1 MSEVPGA
8 TMTPVLAASLI
19 FCCVFGGAL
28 FGLALHAR
36 LPEHHL
42 DARSKDVATL
52 VMGLIATV
60 SALVL
65 GLLIASAHDAFD
77 KQEGEVQQL
86 SAHVIQLDR
95 FLAHYGPE
103 AKESRDL
110 LRRVVADDITRIWPA
125 ERGGPQSW
133 VRTGDSAEPDG
144 FYDKVLDLV
153 PKTAAQRF
161 QQTQALELMTK
172 MANTRQLLR
181 EQAGGSMSWPF
192 FVVLLF
198 WLVALFIGF
207 GLFARA
213 NATVVTALC
222 VGALTV
228 AGANFLILE
237 MSRPY
242 SGLIAI
248 SSAPMH
254 NALDRIGR

>member
-1 MSEVPGA
+1 
-8 TMTPVLAASLI
+8 MTPLLAATLI

-28 FGLALHAR
+28 AGLALHAR

-42 DARSKDVATL
+42 DARSKDVVTL

-77 KQEGEVQQL
+77 KQQSEVQQL

-110 LRRVVADDITRIWPA
+110 LRRLVAEDITLIWPA
-125 ERGGPQSW
+125 ERAKPESGARAGG
-133 VRTGDSAEPDG
+133 SAGADEL
-144 FYDKVLDLV
+144 YDKVLDLA
-153 PKTAAQRF
+153 PKTASQRF
-161 QQTQALELMTK
+161 GQARALEMMTT
-172 MANTRQLLR
+172 MANTHQLLR
-181 EQAGGSMSWPF
+181 EQAGDSMSWPF
-192 FVVLLF
+192 FVVLVF
-198 WLVALFIGF
+198 WLVALFVGF
-207 GLFARA
+207 GLFARP

-228 AGANFLILE
+228 AGAIFLILE